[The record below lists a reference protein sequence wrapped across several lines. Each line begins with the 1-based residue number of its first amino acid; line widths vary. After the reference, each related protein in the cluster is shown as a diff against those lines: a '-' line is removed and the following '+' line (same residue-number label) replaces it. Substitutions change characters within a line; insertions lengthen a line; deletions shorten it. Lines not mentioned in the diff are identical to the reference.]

1 MKMKKLPNWK
11 EMEQGFITKT
21 LSESMNKTGSWRAF
35 KPVVDYSKCTKCG
48 WCIVYCPE
56 PCIQFDATKEGKI
69 AIDYDF
75 CKGCGICAEE
85 CPVKAIDMVVE
96 E

>member
-1 MKMKKLPNWK
+1 MKKLPNWK

-21 LSESMNKTGSWRAF
+21 LSESINKTGTWRAF

>member
-1 MKMKKLPNWK
+1 MRMKKLPNWN
-11 EMEQGFITKT
+11 EMEKGFITRT
-21 LSESMNKTGSWRAF
+21 LSEFNKTGTWRTF
-35 KPVVDYSKCTKCG
+35 KPIIDYSRCTKCG

-56 PCIQFDATKEGKI
+56 PCIYSESTKEGKI
-69 AIDYDF
+69 VIDYDF

-85 CPVKAIDMVVE
+85 CPIKCIDMVME

>member
-1 MKMKKLPNWK
+1 MKKLPNWK

-21 LSESMNKTGSWRAF
+21 LSESINKTGSWRAF
-35 KPVVDYSKCTKCG
+35 KPVVDYSRCTKCG

-56 PCIQFDATKEGKI
+56 PCIQFDVTKEGKI

-85 CPVKAIDMVVE
+85 CPVKAIDMVME

>member
-1 MKMKKLPNWK
+1 MKKLPNWK

-21 LSESMNKTGSWRAF
+21 LSESINKTGSWRAF

-85 CPVKAIDMVVE
+85 CPVKAIGMVVE